1 MVINPPYLFV
11 KIFYQGKILR
21 FQNVIMRCDVT
32 PVIFA
37 YETKLSYLAKEAS
50 YQNSIKEVIKS
61 F

>member
-1 MVINPPYLFV
+1 MFV
-11 KIFYQGKILR
+11 EMIYQGKILR

-37 YETKLSYLAKEAS
+37 YENKVEYLPKEAS